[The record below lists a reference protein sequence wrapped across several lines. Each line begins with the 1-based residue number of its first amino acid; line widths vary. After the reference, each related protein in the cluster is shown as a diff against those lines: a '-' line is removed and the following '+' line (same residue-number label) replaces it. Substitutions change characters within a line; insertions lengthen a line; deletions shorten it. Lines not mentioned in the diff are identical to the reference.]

1 MFRPADC
8 RRAGITLTLSTLI
21 LAACLASNRSLT
33 AADRPTNKDAPPS
46 QSKIDHFDLICFAPD
61 HPVVVRFRIRIGS
74 NGIREFRHRYAMQLF
89 RTLDRKRDNFLTRSE
104 VTQVERLGEIASRF
118 RTLPK
123 TWKDFDTTPTDDRLS
138 PIEFARVVEGALGP
152 SFAVSVPSQGA
163 TRSAKLFTRLD
174 ADSDGELDS
183 GEIHNGTR
191 HLKRLDIND
200 DETFSVEELDPL
212 QYQAIRAE
220 SQPFVA
226 LLTANHQVLCDRLIA
241 FYGRVQSPG
250 TTATLASK
258 QLGLTAEQVRSVDH
272 NHNGRLDRAEL
283 LQYLQHPTPHETIDA
298 ALPDLRTRRSRLA
311 VVGGP
316 TSRGLAR
323 LSRPWGGWTVQLKA
337 KNTRSDRLLTTKF
350 FRLKFLVADE
360 NKNKYIE
367 PNEFPQL
374 MLTGASFPMV
384 DSNDDGRVVIEE
396 LTEFIK
402 DQTAVQQSRLLLSVS
417 HSRRSLFELLDT
429 NGDRRLAP
437 REFLEGYSRLGTI
450 DKDRDGRISRTDLS
464 GKFILTLEVA
474 RASLFTREAMA
485 MPRTPPTSATP
496 TPDRRGGPKWFRRM
510 DRNGDGDISGRE
522 FLGGLSLFDRL
533 DKNRDG
539 LISTGEAM
547 VLEPN
552 E

>member
-250 TTATLASK
+250 TTATLASR
-258 QLGLTAEQVRSVDH
+258 QLGLTAEQWRPTLETLTMVSFLPLPAEPTAV
-272 NHNGRLDRAEL
+272 GGEWARLSA
-283 LQYLQHPTPHETIDA
+283 YS
-298 ALPDLRTRRSRLA
+298 LPDLDIDFAEATRFAIVSIEGEQVTVSYSAEGGGSAMIDQPHLGAGAKMQVTRESAREGTFVFHVGEGRVLSAERLERIRT
-311 VVGGP
+311 
-316 TSRGLAR
+316 TSVFYIGDQEPRTG
-323 LSRPWGGWTVQLKA
+323 SVESQ
-337 KNTRSDRLLTTKF
+337 DLT
-350 FRLKFLVADE
+350 FRL
-360 NKNKYIE
+360 
-367 PNEFPQL
+367 FP
-374 MLTGASFPMV
+374 
-384 DSNDDGRVVIEE
+384 SNG
-396 LTEFIK
+396 
-402 DQTAVQQSRLLLSVS
+402 SR
-417 HSRRSLFELLDT
+417 
-429 NGDRRLAP
+429 
-437 REFLEGYSRLGTI
+437 
-450 DKDRDGRISRTDLS
+450 
-464 GKFILTLEVA
+464 
-474 RASLFTREAMA
+474 
-485 MPRTPPTSATP
+485 
-496 TPDRRGGPKWFRRM
+496 
-510 DRNGDGDISGRE
+510 
-522 FLGGLSLFDRL
+522 
-533 DKNRDG
+533 
-539 LISTGEAM
+539 
-547 VLEPN
+547 
-552 E
+552 

>member
-8 RRAGITLTLSTLI
+8 RRPGITLTISTLI
-21 LAACLASNRSLT
+21 LAACLSSNRSVT
-33 AADRPTNKDAPPS
+33 AEDRSTNGNAPPS
-46 QSKIDHFDLICFAPD
+46 RSKIDHFDLIGFAPD

-89 RTLDRKRDNFLTRSE
+89 RTLDRKRDNFLTRPE

-118 RTLPK
+118 RTLPR

-152 SFAVSVPSQGA
+152 SFAVSVPSQAA

-174 ADSDGELDS
+174 ADSDGKLVP
-183 GEIHNGTR
+183 GEIHNGR
-191 HLKRLDIND
+191 RRLKRLDIND
-200 DETFSVEELDPL
+200 DETFSVDELDPL
-212 QYQAIRAE
+212 QYETIRPE

-226 LLTANHQVLCDRLIA
+226 LLTANHRVLCDRLLT
-241 FYGRVQSPG
+241 FYGRNRSPG
-250 TTATLASK
+250 TTATLAAK
-258 QLGLTAEQVRSVDH
+258 QLGLTAEQVRSIDRDG
-272 NHNGRLDRAEL
+272 NGRLDRAEL
-283 LQYLQHPTPHETIDA
+283 LGYLQHPTPHETIDA
-298 ALPDLRTRRSRLA
+298 SLPDPRTRRTRLT

-350 FRLKFLVADE
+350 YRLKFHVADE
-360 NKNKYIE
+360 NRNKYIE

-374 MLTGASFPMV
+374 VLTGASFSMV
-384 DSNDDGRVVIEE
+384 DSNDDRRVVMEE

-402 DQTAVQQSRLLLSVS
+402 GQTAVQQSRLLLSVS

-429 NGDRRLAP
+429 NGDGRLAP
-437 REFLEGYSRLGTI
+437 REFREGYSRLAKL
-450 DKDRDGRISRTDLS
+450 DKDRDGRFSHTDLS
-464 GKFILTLEVA
+464 GNFILTLEVA

-485 MPRTPPTSATP
+485 MPRPPPTSATP
-496 TPDRRGGPKWFRRM
+496 TPDRRGGPKWFRKM
-510 DRNGDGDISGRE
+510 DRNGDGDVSGRE

-547 VLEPN
+547 VLEPK